1 MGSNSVELKKIKRV
15 VKDDAIVVAY
25 NLILETSFL
34 LDQKAMFSTL
44 PLSQE
49 VNLTLGN
56 ETASV
61 TDGQGIISNVE
72 EHVDEASSSSTVDIP
87 ISSGFHEEINHML
100 DTESDSLPYEPY
112 NPVVLSGL
120 SSISSS
126 VRRIVG
132 DKFPLFSTSRQSMS
146 SYLSF
151 NGATKDDQGQA
162 DVQVS
167 NVPDLINHN
176 DAEQKPSS
184 NEVNA
189 PEKEQYH
196 TPLVPQEESLESQV
210 SGEKLEDQEHMKD
223 DMASS
228 LDSESILVLMSC
240 RNASRGTMCEHSRF
254 SRIKFYRDF
263 DIPLEKF
270 LQDNLLNQV
279 LVTQLFSTSNS
290 FFALRSFQLNS
301 HHLRWL

>member
-56 ETASV
+56 ETPSV

-132 DKFPLFSTSRQSMS
+132 DRFPLFSTSRQSMS

-151 NGATKDDQGQA
+151 NGATKDDQGRA

-210 SGEKLEDQEHMKD
+210 SGEKLEDQEKD

-228 LDSESILVLMSC
+228 LDSESILILMSR